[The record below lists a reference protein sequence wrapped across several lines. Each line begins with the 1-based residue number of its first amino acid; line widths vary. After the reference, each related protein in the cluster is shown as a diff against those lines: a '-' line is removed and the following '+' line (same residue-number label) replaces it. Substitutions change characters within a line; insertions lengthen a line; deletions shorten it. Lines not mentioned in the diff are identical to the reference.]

1 LIIGRLVVGLIV
13 ELVVGQFLTV
23 LEFARPVPANVC

>member
-1 LIIGRLVVGLIV
+1 LAGRLVVGLID

-23 LEFARPVPANVC
+23 LGFAGPAPANVC